1 MQKKK
6 ISRGFTKFYLC
17 LTVLFF
23 MVLTAGAAF
32 GEEFKFIS
40 MADSRSN
47 GEPIGINKPIL
58 DKIVANAVGDEPEFV
73 LFQGDMVLGSK
84 KDLNLFKKQLDNFRA
99 AMKPIT
105 DRVPVYYSFGNH
117 ECTTQAHVDIL
128 KNTFDNPAT
137 VNGKYNKLAY
147 SFDHKGSHFICL
159 ATNLPDENNNLTN
172 DQLKWLEGDLKM
184 SMSADHVFVIGH
196 SPAYP
201 VGSHIGS
208 ALDKYPQQRDK
219 FWTLLNK
226 YRVDAY
232 FCGHEHLFD
241 RQKIN
246 NVFQIINGSCGAPI
260 RTKVGRGGTENFN
273 GSFFQH
279 VLIEVSGPDVT
290 FSVYDET
297 KKLRDKFRLSRRVL
311 NEMHNEQ

>member
-1 MQKKK
+1 MQRAKYTVVLRNLFL
-6 ISRGFTKFYLC
+6 SAAVLC
-17 LTVLFF
+17 MVMLAAGTVL
-23 MVLTAGAAF
+23 A
-32 GEEFKFIS
+32 EEFKFVS

-84 KDLNLFKKQLDNFRA
+84 KDLNVFKKQIDNFRA
-99 AMKPIT
+99 AMKPLT
-105 DRVPVYYSFGNH
+105 DRVPIYFSFGNH

-128 KNTFDNPAT
+128 KKTFDNPAT
-137 VNGKYNKLAY
+137 LSGKYNKLAY

-159 ATNLPDENNNLTN
+159 TTNLPDENNNLTN
-172 DQLKWLEGDLKM
+172 EQLNWLEGDLKM
-184 SMSADHVFVIGH
+184 SMSADHVFVFGH

-201 VGSHIGS
+201 VGGHIGS
-208 ALDKYPQQRDK
+208 SLDKYPAQRDK
-219 FWTLLNK
+219 FWSLLNK

-260 RTKVGRGGTENFN
+260 RTKIGRGGTENYS

-290 FSVYDET
+290 FSVYDEN

-311 NEMHNEQ
+311 NEMHGGE

>member
-1 MQKKK
+1 MQNRKKSS
-6 ISRGFTKFYLC
+6 IFTKFNFLMA
-17 LTVLFF
+17 VLFF
-23 MVLTAGAAF
+23 VILTAGAAF
-32 GEEFKFIS
+32 GEEFKFVS

-58 DKIVANAVGDEPEFV
+58 DKIVANTLGDEPEFV

-99 AMKPIT
+99 AMKPLT
-105 DRVPVYYSFGNH
+105 DRVPVYFSFGNH

-128 KNTFDNPAT
+128 KKTFNNLAT

-172 DQLKWLEGDLKM
+172 EQLSWLEGDLKM
-184 SMSADHVFVIGH
+184 SMSADHVFVFGH

-201 VGSHIGS
+201 VGGHIGS
-208 ALDKYPQQRDK
+208 SLDKYPGQRDK

-260 RTKVGRGGTENFN
+260 RTKVGRGGTENFS

-279 VLIEVSGPDVT
+279 VLIEVSGADVT

-311 NEMHNEQ
+311 NEMHNR